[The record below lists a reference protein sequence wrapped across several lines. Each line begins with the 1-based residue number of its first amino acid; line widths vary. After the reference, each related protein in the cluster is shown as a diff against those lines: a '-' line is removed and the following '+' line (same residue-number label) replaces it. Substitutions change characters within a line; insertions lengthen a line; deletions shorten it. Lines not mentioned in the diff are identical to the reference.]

1 MDEEF
6 DLSESIENGIRDNAG
21 QLAVAGALMAH
32 SQRQNQLRALEATR
46 LQQAEIAK
54 TESERLA
61 VEKKRL
67 ELESLRHETAKLEK
81 EAVREIRLMMAEIG
95 MTFDGLTSKGE
106 LKGAPQGLRRELA
119 MAVHLSK
126 LSLARARSECLSD
139 LNDLKELIRLESQA
153 QEIIDKYFGGKDP
166 TQVAKEIWDKI
177 NFWTMAEQKI
187 SAEVREAISQVP
199 EVNRVVLPSLSELG
213 NIRINLETLLFDLNK
228 RLMALAEQLPTD
240 YFIDGQLLPEL
251 CEQLQ
256 LQDLIEGGKKNRV
269 RSLNIS
275 LSSIPNSKDGSNSL
289 QQEIKT
295 AIREIKKWE
304 EIADDHT
311 RAIEKASTLL
321 NSGYVTNAVKALNG
335 LGKIRFQN
343 LSYVII
349 RNLENVQKSLDEP
362 KYKGERS
369 HNLLQELKQQYPNAD
384 EQSELMIK
392 INASAKRYKEENRIV
407 LISTVAVLFIFILFL
422 IGLALENAQEER
434 AKAEARLKAELSAQA
449 LIKAEQIEAEA
460 KAKAEQAAAAAR
472 LEAEAK
478 AEREAADAMAKAERE
493 AADAMAEAKR
503 DQAEAMAKLS
513 VKIGSGR
520 VGQTLYVSL
529 AGRMVMP
536 FTFCPAGSFTM
547 GSPASEEDRSSD
559 ENQVQVTITKAFWLA
574 KTEVNQ
580 AQWKAIMTNNPSK
593 FNGDDLPVENVSW
606 NDAQAFINKVNASG
620 MIPDG
625 WKMALPTEAQWE
637 YACRSGETGAYSG
650 GNINQVAWH
659 FNNSGS
665 KTNTVGVKKSNSW
678 GLNDMHGNVWEW
690 CSDRHSELLLGGADP
705 CGPSSGVLYVFR
717 GGSWFNSAGC
727 RAAVRRRALLVFRS
741 DDLGFRP
748 ALVPSR

>member
-67 ELESLRHETAKLEK
+67 ELESLMHETAKLEK

-106 LKGAPQGLRRELA
+106 LKGATQGLRRELA
-119 MAVHLSK
+119 MALHLSK

-139 LNDLKELIRLESQA
+139 LNDLKELILLESQA
-153 QEIIDKYFGGKDP
+153 PEIIDKYFGGKDP

-177 NFWTMAEQKI
+177 DFWTKEEQKI
-187 SAEVREAISQVP
+187 SDEVKEAISQVP
-199 EVNRVVLPSLSELG
+199 EVNSVMLPSLSELG
-213 NIRINLETLLFDLNK
+213 DIRINLETMLSDLNK

-251 CEQLQ
+251 CEQGQ

-269 RSLNIS
+269 KALNIS
-275 LSSIPNSKDGSNSL
+275 LSSIPNSKDRSNSL

-311 RAIEKASTLL
+311 RAIEKASKLL

-343 LSYVII
+343 LNYLII

-362 KYKGERS
+362 KYKGERL
-369 HNLLQELKQQYPNAD
+369 HNLLQEIKQQYPNAD

-392 INASAKRYKEENRIV
+392 INASLKRYKEDNRIV
-407 LISTVAVLFIFILFL
+407 LISTIAVLVFL
-422 IGLALENAQEER
+422 LLLLTGAVWNNDQKEREN
-434 AKAEARLKAELSAQA
+434 
-449 LIKAEQIEAEA
+449 
-460 KAKAEQAAAAAR
+460 
-472 LEAEAK
+472 AEAK
-478 AEREAADAMAKAERE
+478 AELYSE
-493 AADAMAEAKR
+493 
-503 DQAEAMAKLS
+503 
-513 VKIGSGR
+513 IGAGR
-520 VGQTLYVSL
+520 VGTTLGVPL
-529 AGRMVMP
+529 HGEIVMP
-536 FTFCPAGSFTM
+536 FAFCPAGSFTM
-547 GSPASEEDRSSD
+547 GSPPEEDGRFDD
-559 ENQVQVTITKAFWLA
+559 ENQVSVTPSKAFWMA
-574 KTEVNQ
+574 KTEVTQ
-580 AQWKAIMTNNPSK
+580 AQWTAIMSNNPSD
-593 FNGDDLPVENVSW
+593 FNGNDLPVENVSW
-606 NDAQAFINKVNASG
+606 DHAQAFIKKVNDSG
-620 MIPDG
+620 VIPKG
-625 WKMALPTEAQWE
+625 WKIALPTEAQWE
-637 YACRSGETGAYSG
+637 YACRAGETGAYSG
-650 GNINQVAWH
+650 GTIDQVAWYDD
-659 FNNSGS
+659 NSGS
-665 KTNTVGVKKSNSW
+665 KTHAVGTKKQNAW
-678 GLNDMHGNVWEW
+678 GLHDMHGNVREW
-690 CSDRHSELLLGGADP
+690 CEDWYGDKLSGGTNP
-705 CGPSSGVLYVFR
+705 SGSSSGVHRVNR
-717 GGSWFNSAGC
+717 GGSWYGNAAIC
-727 RAAVRRRALLVFRS
+727 RAAFRS
-741 DDLGFRP
+741 RNDPGSRDDYLGFRP
-748 ALVPSR
+748 ALVPSE